1 MSLNFNS
8 LWIKRLDINIDIIIS
23 LTVIT
28 LIGLLSFLFF
38 RNRAQSLL
46 IQGKPLRSMP
56 NYHGL
61 FVILSSLLPC
71 IIFLIV
77 FISIDGFIKGV
88 IIQNHLPNSLILLG
102 REEVDFSVSILRNNI
117 HNLHTLIYF
126 LHYLI
131 AYLLKTLQF
140 LL

>member
-1 MSLNFNS
+1 
-8 LWIKRLDINIDIIIS
+8 
-23 LTVIT
+23 
-28 LIGLLSFLFF
+28 
-38 RNRAQSLL
+38 
-46 IQGKPLRSMP
+46 MP

-102 REEVDFSVSILRNNI
+102 QEEVDFSVSILRNV
-117 HNLHTLIYF
+117 
-126 LHYLI
+126 
-131 AYLLKTLQF
+131 LLTRQNN
-140 LL
+140 